1 MNKIGHWFR
10 MNSPTILTWV
20 GAMFTIGTG
29 VTAAI
34 GTCKAADRIT
44 DIEFKERR
52 SLSKAEMIKVAIPSY
67 LPAVGCAAASIAC
80 SFGSNGLNQKNQA
93 ALIAAYTALDRI
105 HREYSKQVKE
115 IYGDDSDKMIR
126 NRIVREHI
134 ENEDIPPWIE
144 NGKMTFYEEHYGKFF
159 ERTKEE
165 VLEAEYHFNRNFAL
179 RGYANLNEFFKFLG
193 LPETEE
199 GELIGWSMEAGA
211 IAYGYQWV
219 DFEHR
224 RIVADDGMICCEI
237 VMPFPPT
244 ADFMGDFE

>member
-1 MNKIGHWFR
+1 MNKIGYWFR
-10 MNSPTILTWV
+10 MNSPTILTWI
-20 GAMFTIGTG
+20 GSFLTIGTG
-29 VTAAI
+29 VTAAV
-34 GTCKAADRIT
+34 GTMRAASHIVDE
-44 DIEFKERR
+44 EFEKGRDLTTSE
-52 SLSKAEMIKVAIPSY
+52 KIKIAVPSY
-67 LPAVGCAAASIAC
+67 LPAVGCAIGSIAC
-80 SFGSNGLNQKNQA
+80 GFGSNGLNHKNMA
-93 ALIAAYTALDRI
+93 ALMAAYASLDKI
-105 HREYSKQVKE
+105 HREYSKQVKD
-115 IYGDDSDKMIR
+115 IYGEDADKMIR
-126 NRIVREHI
+126 NRIVRERL
-134 ENEDIPPWIE
+134 EKEDIPPWIE

-159 ERTKEE
+159 DRTKEE

-244 ADFMGDFE
+244 ADFMGEFE